1 MKMFQFPPSKNLFTS
16 LLACTAI
23 LCFAAHAQ
31 AASIAFNFPLTAS
44 EQVPPNGSAGT
55 GNCNVVLD
63 DVTGAVSVSCAF
75 SGLSTSATAAHIH
88 GLAAAGTNAGV
99 ILALTPDLATSG
111 NITGNGAL
119 DAAQMTGML
128 DGLTYVNLH
137 SEQFPGGEL
146 RGQVR
151 NTSRSTGASSI
162 PALST
167 TFLIAMFVLL
177 LIAGGFALR
186 KRSI

>member
-1 MKMFQFPPSKNLFTS
+1 M
-16 LLACTAI
+16 LACIAI

-31 AASIAFNFPLTAS
+31 AASITFNFPLTAG

-55 GNCNVVLD
+55 GDCSVILD
-63 DVTGAVSVSCAF
+63 DVSGAVSVSCSF
-75 SGLSTSATAAHIH
+75 SGLSTPAAAAHIH
-88 GLAAAGTNAGV
+88 GLAAAGANAGV
-99 ILALTPDLATSG
+99 ILPLTPDLATSG
-111 NITGNGAL
+111 NITGNGVL

-137 SEQFPGGEL
+137 STQYPGGEL

-151 NTSRSTGASSI
+151 HTSRSTGASSI

-167 TFLIAMFVLL
+167 AFLAVMFVLL
-177 LIAGGFALR
+177 LLAGGVALH
-186 KRSI
+186 KRSA

>member
-1 MKMFQFPPSKNLFTS
+1 MKMIQLLSSRNLFRS
-16 LLACTAI
+16 LLTCTAI

-55 GNCNVVLD
+55 GNCNVILD
-63 DVTGAVSVSCAF
+63 DVTGAVSVSCSF
-75 SGLSTSATAAHIH
+75 SGLSAPATAAHIH
-88 GLAAAGTNAGV
+88 GLAAAGINAGV

-111 NITGNGAL
+111 NITGNGSL
-119 DAAQMTGML
+119 DAAQITGML

-137 SEQFPGGEL
+137 SGQFPGGEV

-151 NTSRSTGASSI
+151 GASSSI
-162 PALST
+162 PALSS
-167 TFLIAMFVLL
+167 TFLVAMYVLL
-177 LIAGGFALR
+177 LVAGGVAVR
-186 KRSI
+186 KRSA